1 MSWKAPHCS
10 KGESCAEGAVGGRP
24 ETQFQLLWDVLA
36 GLLIPHLTPTAEVSQ
51 NILVFC
57 LLSLFSLSLSLC
69 LPHPTSLTL
78 MHQLVLAA

>member
-10 KGESCAEGAVGGRP
+10 KGESCAECTVGGRR